1 MPLHLPAQL
10 RIARHYV
17 GRLKSAVP
25 GVFTPQKLTNVHI
38 SVVSPFRKELAIS
51 TPVLRKVNSPDKVSR
66 LVVEP
71 SLQLGS
77 RELVAML
84 FYL

>member
-1 MPLHLPAQL
+1 M
-10 RIARHYV
+10 
-17 GRLKSAVP
+17 
-25 GVFTPQKLTNVHI
+25 HI
-38 SVVSPFRKELAIS
+38 RVVSPFRKELAIS